1 MPQIE
6 EIPAVLNDA
15 SVGELWAHTLEIVK
29 GQLNELVFNTWF
41 RVAEPL
47 GMIGSDL
54 IVSVPNAWGR
64 DWLRTRYAG
73 LLTATLT
80 EVSGETIGVKFVVRT
95 SDDALEAADDGMDT
109 VTVAPPMNVEPEPE
123 PAAAMES
130 RVVVREP
137 QHVQPGE
144 TFGLNPRY
152 TFDRFVSGES
162 NQLAYACALAVAE
175 EPAFKY
181 NPLFIYGGSGLG
193 KTHLLQAIGHYIST
207 YYPHLRI
214 RYVDAH
220 RMVDDF
226 TESIR
231 NKGMDA
237 FRTRYR
243 DNDILLVDDIQ
254 ALIAKKETQEEFF
267 RTFKSL
273 HDGHK
278 QIVLTSDRP
287 PYELETLHERLI
299 SRFNHGMIADINPP
313 ELETRVA
320 ILKRKIEAQ
329 PGIPVPSEVLTLIA
343 ERASGNVREL
353 EGALLR
359 VRAFA
364 ALTPEKRITM
374 EGARDV
380 LKGMFPERSVRQIS
394 IQTIQNEVCRYFSLS
409 KDDLLGSKRSQ
420 NIVFPRQVAMY
431 LARELTELSL
441 PRIGAEFGG
450 KDHTTVMHATSKIT
464 KMIGERKAV
473 LDDIQTLTTTI
484 RQKS

>member
-6 EIPAVLNDA
+6 DVPAVLDEA
-15 SVGELWAHTLEIVK
+15 GVSELWTHTLEIVK

-47 GMIGSDL
+47 GMLGDDL

-64 DWLRTRYAG
+64 DWLRTRYSG
-73 LLTATLT
+73 LLSATLS
-80 EVSGETIGVKFVVRT
+80 EVSGEQLGVKFVVRA
-95 SDDALEAADDGMDT
+95 SDDAVEAAAEEVAVAEPQT
-109 VTVAPPMNVEPEPE
+109 VDAEPSIVVMERRAVPREPEPL
-123 PAAAMES
+123 PG
-130 RVVVREP
+130 P
-137 QHVQPGE
+137 QDP
-144 TFGLNPRY
+144 TGLNPRY
-152 TFDRFVSGES
+152 TFETFVSGES
-162 NQLAYACALAVAE
+162 NQLAYACAMAVAE
-175 EPAFKY
+175 TPAYKY

-193 KTHLLQAIGHYIST
+193 KTHLLHAIGQYIST
-207 YYPHLRI
+207 YYPLQRV
-214 RYVDAH
+214 RYIDAH
-220 RMVDDF
+220 HMVDDF

-231 NKGMDA
+231 SKGMDG
-237 FRTRYR
+237 FRRRYR
-243 DNDILLVDDIQ
+243 DNDVLLVDDIQ

-267 RTFKSL
+267 RTFKML

-329 PGIPVPSEVLTLIA
+329 PGLPVPAEVLTLIA

-364 ALTPEKRITM
+364 ALTTDKRITL

-409 KDDLLGSKRSQ
+409 KDDLLGNKRSQ
-420 NIVFPRQVAMY
+420 NIVFPRQIAMY
-431 LARELTELSL
+431 LARELTDMSL

-450 KDHTTVMHATSKIT
+450 KDHTTVMHATAKIT
-464 KMIGERKAV
+464 KLIGERKAV
-473 LDDIQTLTTTI
+473 LDDIQVLTTTI